1 MKSAL
6 LIAIGLVVAVPAMAL
21 AKPRVAIVSF
31 EGDKGGAARDV
42 VTEVI
47 GEDVMLV
54 GPKQVN
60 RTVDRLGLD
69 TSALADKDLKKLS
82 KELNVD
88 ALIQA
93 TYSKKDGTKQ
103 LHFKL
108 FVHNKKRKGFKV
120 EFASLKSKKFQS
132 QLHDKMI
139 ERLDAD
145 GDGDAPVVASKT
157 KKPSGDDDEDPIG
170 KKGKKPPADDTAS
183 ALTTMKKKG
192 GDDDT
197 TEKPVE
203 KKKHT
208 DEDGDGDE
216 KPHKKVA
223 AADDSDSDSVTVHVE
238 PHSTSTARPANHVGI
253 RFDFGTS
260 VQSRSLTFNSR
271 DYPQAPKPFNQKPV
285 PGARFGLE
293 LYPLAFGSDSV
304 ASGLGIG
311 GMYDQTI
318 GLNLQSTAQLGSKFP
333 VTQRRFDIGPRF
345 RINFGKTPTSPTLTL
360 GVGYMQREFIVNRS
374 ALTGGNTIDL
384 PDVNYTG
391 FDPGIEFRIPL
402 MERLALTFGGQAI
415 LLTSAGPIQ
424 ELDSYGQ
431 AKVTGGTGSVSIDI
445 LLTKHV
451 ALNLRGEA
459 TQIGYKFTGNGAL
472 ANNRDME
479 PSTIDIGGAA
489 DRYIGG
495 VGTLAVLY

>member
-21 AKPRVAIVSF
+21 GKPRVAIVSF

-54 GPKQVN
+54 GPKQVT

-69 TSALADKDLKKLS
+69 TSALGDKDLKKLS

-88 ALIQA
+88 AVIQA

-145 GDGDAPVVASKT
+145 SDGDAPVVASKT
-157 KKPSGDDDEDPIG
+157 KKGGDDT
-170 KKGKKPPADDTAS
+170 DDTAS

-192 GDDDT
+192 GDEDGDGPKDV
-197 TEKPVE
+197 KPD

-208 DEDGDGDE
+208 DEDGDE
-216 KPHKKVA
+216 TPHKKVA
-223 AADDSDSDSVTVHVE
+223 AADDGDSDSVTVHVE
-238 PHSTSTARPANHVGI
+238 PHSSSTARPANHVGI

-260 VQSRSLTFNSR
+260 VENRSLTFNSR
-271 DYPQAPKPFNQKPV
+271 NYPQAPKPFDQKPV

-293 LYPLAFGSDSV
+293 LYPLAFSSDSA

-318 GLNLQSTAQLGSKFP
+318 GLNLQSTAQPGSKFP

-345 RINFGKTPTSPTLTL
+345 RIAFGHTPTSPTLTL

-391 FDPGIEFRIPL
+391 FDPGVEFRIPL

-431 AKVTGGTGSVSIDI
+431 AKVTGGSGTISFDI

-451 ALNLRGEA
+451 AFNLRGEA
-459 TQIGYKFTGNGAL
+459 TQIGYKFTGNGAM
-472 ANNRDME
+472 ANNRDMK
-479 PSTIDIGGAA
+479 PDTIDIGGAS

>member
-21 AKPRVAIVSF
+21 GKPRVAIVSF

-47 GEDVMLV
+47 GDDVMLV

-88 ALIQA
+88 AVIQA

-145 GDGDAPVVASKT
+145 SDGDAPVVASK
-157 KKPSGDDDEDPIG
+157 KKPSGDE
-170 KKGKKPPADDTAS
+170 DDTAS

-192 GDDDT
+192 GDDDADT
-197 TEKPVE
+197 GPKDIKPD
-203 KKKHT
+203 KKKHA
-208 DEDGDGDE
+208 DEDGDGD

-223 AADDSDSDSVTVHVE
+223 AADDGDSDSVTVHVE
-238 PHSTSTARPANHVGI
+238 PSSSSTARPANHVGI
-253 RFDFGTS
+253 RFDFGMS
-260 VQSRSLTFNSR
+260 VQNRSLTFNSR

-318 GLNLQSTAQLGSKFP
+318 GLNLQSTAQPGSKFA
-333 VTQRRFDIGPRF
+333 VTQSRFDVGPRF
-345 RINFGKTPTSPTLTL
+345 RINFGHKPTSPTLTL
-360 GVGYMQREFIVNRS
+360 GVGYMQREFIVNRG

-384 PDVNYTG
+384 PDVKYTG

-431 AKVTGGTGSVSIDI
+431 AEVTGGSGTISLDI

-459 TQIGYKFTGNGAL
+459 TQIGYKFTGNGAM
-472 ANNRDME
+472 ANDRDME
-479 PSTIDIGGAA
+479 PSTPDIGGAA

>member
-31 EGDKGGAARDV
+31 EGDKSGAVRDV

-88 ALIQA
+88 AVIQA
-93 TYSKKDGTKQ
+93 SYSKKDGTKQ

-139 ERLDAD
+139 ERLDAE

-157 KKPSGDDDEDPIG
+157 KTPSGDDEDPIG
-170 KKGKKPPADDTAS
+170 GKKGKKAATDDTAS

-197 TEKPVE
+197 TEQE
-203 KKKHT
+203 
-208 DEDGDGDE
+208 G
-216 KPHKKVA
+216 
-223 AADDSDSDSVTVHVE
+223 
-238 PHSTSTARPANHVGI
+238 RCC
-253 RFDFGTS
+253 
-260 VQSRSLTFNSR
+260 
-271 DYPQAPKPFNQKPV
+271 
-285 PGARFGLE
+285 
-293 LYPLAFGSDSV
+293 
-304 ASGLGIG
+304 
-311 GMYDQTI
+311 
-318 GLNLQSTAQLGSKFP
+318 
-333 VTQRRFDIGPRF
+333 RR
-345 RINFGKTPTSPTLTL
+345 
-360 GVGYMQREFIVNRS
+360 
-374 ALTGGNTIDL
+374 
-384 PDVNYTG
+384 
-391 FDPGIEFRIPL
+391 
-402 MERLALTFGGQAI
+402 
-415 LLTSAGPIQ
+415 
-424 ELDSYGQ
+424 
-431 AKVTGGTGSVSIDI
+431 
-445 LLTKHV
+445 
-451 ALNLRGEA
+451 
-459 TQIGYKFTGNGAL
+459 
-472 ANNRDME
+472 
-479 PSTIDIGGAA
+479 
-489 DRYIGG
+489 
-495 VGTLAVLY
+495 

>member
-6 LIAIGLVVAVPAMAL
+6 LIAFSLAVAVPATAL

-60 RTVDRLGLD
+60 RTIDRLGLD
-69 TSALADKDLKKLS
+69 ATALGDKDLKKLS

-88 ALIQA
+88 AVIQA

-145 GDGDAPVVASKT
+145 GDGDAVVASKT
-157 KKPSGDDDEDPIG
+157 KKSSGNDDDEDPIDGG
-170 KKGKKPPADDTAS
+170 KKKKKATDDTAS

-192 GDDDT
+192 GDEDADSGPKDVDDS
-197 TEKPVE
+197 
-203 KKKHT
+203 
-208 DEDGDGDE
+208 DGEG

-223 AADDSDSDSVTVHVE
+223 AADDSDSDSVTARVE
-238 PHSTSTARPANHVGI
+238 PHSSSTARPANHVGI
-253 RFDFGTS
+253 RFDFGVS
-260 VQSRSLTFNSR
+260 VQNRSLTFNSR
-271 DYPQAPKPFNQKPV
+271 DFPQAPKAFNQKPV

-293 LYPLAFGSDSV
+293 LYPLAFGSDGL

-311 GMYDQTI
+311 GMYDQTL
-318 GLNLQSTAQLGSKFP
+318 GLDLQSSAQPGAKFP
-333 VTQRRFDIGPRF
+333 VKQRRFDVGPRF
-345 RINFGKTPTSPTLTL
+345 RINFGKKPTSPTLTL
-360 GVGYMQREFIVNRS
+360 GVGYMQRSFIVNRS
-374 ALTGGNTIDL
+374 ALSGGNTIDL
-384 PDVNYTG
+384 PDVKYTG

-415 LLTSAGPIQ
+415 FLTSAGPIQ

-431 AKVTGGTGSVSIDI
+431 AKVTGGSGTVSLDI

-459 TQIGYKFTGNGAL
+459 TQIGYKFTGNGAMT
-472 ANNRDME
+472 NNRDMD
-479 PSTIDIGGAA
+479 PGTPDIGGAA

-495 VGTLAVLY
+495 AGTLAVLY

>member
-6 LIAIGLVVAVPAMAL
+6 LIAIGLVVAVPATAL

-31 EGDKGGAARDV
+31 DGDKGGAARDV
-42 VTEVI
+42 VTEAI
-47 GEDVMLV
+47 GDDVMLV

-69 TSALADKDLKKLS
+69 TSALTDKDLKKLS

-88 ALIQA
+88 AVIQA
-93 TYSKKDGTKQ
+93 TYSKKDGTRQ

-145 GDGDAPVVASKT
+145 GDGDAPVVAAKT
-157 KKPSGDDDEDPIG
+157 KKGDD
-170 KKGKKPPADDTAS
+170 ADDTAS

-192 GDDDT
+192 DDDDGPK
-197 TEKPVE
+197 EVKPD
-203 KKKHT
+203 KKKH
-208 DEDGDGDE
+208 DDDSDGDD
-216 KPHKKVA
+216 KPHKRVA
-223 AADDSDSDSVTVHVE
+223 AADDDSDSVTVRVE
-238 PHSTSTARPANHVGI
+238 PHSSSTARPANHVGL
-253 RFDFGTS
+253 RFDFGMS
-260 VQSRSLTFNSR
+260 VQNRSLTFNSR
-271 DYPQAPKPFNQKPV
+271 DFPQAPKAFSQKPV

-293 LYPLAFGSDSV
+293 LYPLAFGNDNL

-311 GMYDQTI
+311 GMFDQTI
-318 GLNLQSTAQLGSKFP
+318 GLNLQSTAQPGAKFA
-333 VTQRRFDIGPRF
+333 VTQRRFDVGPRF
-345 RINFGKTPTSPTLTL
+345 RINFGKKPTSPTLTL

-384 PDVNYTG
+384 PDVKYTG

-431 AKVTGGTGSVSIDI
+431 AKVTGGSGTISLDI
-445 LLTKHV
+445 LLAKHV

-459 TQIGYKFTGNGAL
+459 TQIGYKFTGNGAM

-479 PSTIDIGGAA
+479 PSSIDIGGAA